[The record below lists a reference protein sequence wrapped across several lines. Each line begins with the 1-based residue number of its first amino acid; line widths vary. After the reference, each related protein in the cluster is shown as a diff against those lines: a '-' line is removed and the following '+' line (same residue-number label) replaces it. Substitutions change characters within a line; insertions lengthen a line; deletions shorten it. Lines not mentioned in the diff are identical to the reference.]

1 MSYAILVLH
10 DSFKCPVDG
19 QCCPW
24 YRVLWTALKRVHLYT
39 VACDLGHSF
48 WFFFC
53 LPRKSTQETRQWHTD
68 GRYQEMKGAS
78 LSFSFTCTFFVMHIV
93 NNADTYRSCCVPLG
107 FDDIRLGCYCTDT
120 GVQRSSKLRLILVCC
135 YTTVWGVFFVC
146 VRVCADIREKLKRWG
161 NHGRHNLTMQPFR
174 HSNELHKEVCLWACM
189 FLCVHEYVHIKQS
202 TNEYEAMFW
211 SICVRKDIIDKW
223 EQLRRWGNTPYFILN
238 VCVSMRV
245 RVRACVVTELAQRD
259 RSHCSV
265 FVSLHRNERLSFLLE
280 PSMKSPF
287 LKLKPEVK
295 KLLTHTHNLRGHL
308 QRACVFEMLQQ
319 MRITSFMWSETAK
332 NVSAVKVL

>member
-1 MSYAILVLH
+1 
-10 DSFKCPVDG
+10 
-19 QCCPW
+19 
-24 YRVLWTALKRVHLYT
+24 
-39 VACDLGHSF
+39 
-48 WFFFC
+48 
-53 LPRKSTQETRQWHTD
+53 
-68 GRYQEMKGAS
+68 
-78 LSFSFTCTFFVMHIV
+78 
-93 NNADTYRSCCVPLG
+93 
-107 FDDIRLGCYCTDT
+107 
-120 GVQRSSKLRLILVCC
+120 
-135 YTTVWGVFFVC
+135 
-146 VRVCADIREKLKRWG
+146 
-161 NHGRHNLTMQPFR
+161 MQPFR

-211 SICVRKDIIDKW
+211 NICVRKDIIDKW